1 MPVAQYV
8 SIAGIERARRSLAA
22 FGRRMDPVGGQHI
35 LPLLALKRAGV
46 NRETEVRFEER
57 DDFRFWDHFF
67 LLDEHSQIARYYDPI
82 LETSSAAAYPHSHVA
97 SMRKATFANAWR
109 AGTYRLSSGETTW
122 RLAEDYLRIVR
133 ERALTSRGVVTLIPA
148 LDLALWLWR
157 SAPLP
162 EGAGTSGLIA
172 LLRREFNL
180 NAHEMTALFD
190 LNADVDGAP
199 FNSHPVPPE
208 EVRRLILEVP
218 TGDGPVAP
226 AVAAS
231 LTVAASPAAPTGARV
246 AERLVID
253 TDRLGAGFAL
263 PTGVVRQAAAALEAG
278 SHLILAGPPGTG
290 KSTLAALLAE
300 EATRDHFVS
309 GFLTATATAEWTTFD
324 TVGGYVPTGSG
335 NELAFQ
341 EGVVLRSIEQDS
353 WCVMD
358 ELNRA
363 NIDRAIGPLLTLL
376 AGSEQ
381 SAVIELPQRHAVG
394 SGHSLRLEPVRI
406 RRGAGRGRSG
416 KDDDSGDYVI
426 GRNWR
431 LVATMNTF
439 DRGSLFPLTAA
450 FARRFA
456 TVYVGIPPVETALD
470 VLGVRSC
477 IARAAL
483 GVIMTEF
490 EDQWQ
495 NPRPLGPAIVKDA
508 WAYVRARLDGM
519 GGMGGMGG
527 GALETQAVLEG
538 FAMYVLPQYSGLE
551 AWEWEPLRDRV
562 LAALLDESD
571 GSSLGERDGARY
583 LDRAMRGISGQM

>member
-1 MPVAQYV
+1 MAQYI
-8 SIAGIERARRSLAA
+8 SLAGVQRAKRSLAD
-22 FGRRMDPVGGQHI
+22 FGRRADPIGAQHI

-46 NRETEVRFEER
+46 NRESDVRYEER
-57 DDFRFWDHFF
+57 DDFRFWDQYF
-67 LLDEHSQIARYYDPI
+67 LLDERSQIARYYDPI
-82 LETSSAAAYPHSHVA
+82 LEASSAAAYPHSHVA

-109 AGTYRLSSGETTW
+109 AGAYRLSAGETTW

-133 ERALTSRGVVTLIPA
+133 ERALTSGGVLTQIPG

-157 SAPLP
+157 NEPLP
-162 EGAGTSGLIA
+162 DGEDPNGLIA
-172 LLRREFNL
+172 RLRREFNL
-180 NAHEMTALFD
+180 NAHETTALFD
-190 LNADVDGAP
+190 LSTDAGGALFAP
-199 FNSHPVPPE
+199 HPVPPE
-208 EVRRLILEVP
+208 QLYRLVV
-218 TGDGPVAP
+218 DAP
-226 AVAAS
+226 S
-231 LTVAASPAAPTGARV
+231 SPAAPAASTAPVDASAPTPRT
-246 AERLVID
+246 AERLAID
-253 TDRLGAGFAL
+253 TDRLTAGFAL
-263 PTGVVRQAAAALEAG
+263 PAGVVEQAAAALEGG

-300 EATRDHFVS
+300 EATRGHFVS

-324 TVGGYVPTGSG
+324 TVGGYMPTGSG
-335 NELAFQ
+335 NELTFQ

-353 WCVMD
+353 WCIMD

-381 SAVIELPQRHAVG
+381 SAVVELPQRHAVG
-394 SGHSLRLEPVRI
+394 SGSSRRMEPVRI
-406 RRGAGRGRSG
+406 RRGAGRGRRG

-426 GRNWR
+426 GRTWR

-456 TVYVGIPPVETALD
+456 TVYVGIPPVESALD
-470 VLGVRSC
+470 VLGVGSC
-477 IARAAL
+477 VARAAL
-483 GVIMTEF
+483 GLVMTES
-490 EDQWQ
+490 DGQWE

-508 WAYVRARLDGM
+508 WAYIRARLRGES
-519 GGMGGMGG
+519 GGPLEAQA
-527 GALETQAVLEG
+527 ALESFG
-538 FAMYVLPQYSGLE
+538 MYILPQYSGLE

-562 LAALLDESD
+562 VGTLTEEGGDSR
-571 GSSLGERDGARY
+571 LGEQDVARY